1 MTMNG
6 FPKHSLSHFNVE
18 IFFCEVYS
26 ASSLLKPS
34 PSCWS
39 LCLCVWF
46 TSDQMQV
53 SVKQHISTWSITDRK
68 KESNGRSDPMSWY
81 VECLLPFNS
90 CIRNWGSLAHLSI
103 SAAALSGT
111 TERNPAFFCG
121 FEVFYLSFK
130 LYAVGSNFVS
140 IPGSVQSLLQLD
152 LKPWICSHGA
162 TVMIRLQIT
171 NSIQMLF
178 KKTEENILQRLEEPQ
193 WCIARIWRHSGA
205 VNW

>member
-111 TERNPAFFCG
+111 TERNPAFFFVDLKYFILVLNYMQLG
-121 FEVFYLSFK
+121 AI
-130 LYAVGSNFVS
+130 LY
-140 IPGSVQSLLQLD
+140 PYLD
-152 LKPWICSHGA
+152 LCKA
-162 TVMIRLQIT
+162 FY
-171 NSIQMLF
+171 N
-178 KKTEENILQRLEEPQ
+178 
-193 WCIARIWRHSGA
+193 
-205 VNW
+205 